1 MTNIV
6 ETFRNA
12 LKIPELRSK
21 LIYTMIILLLY
32 RLGTAVPVPFVNP
45 AELQAWFEA
54 MGDTVFGMANIL
66 SGQAFSSA
74 TLFALGIAPYITA
87 SIVMQ
92 LLSIAVPAIEKLQK
106 SGEEGRKKISQ
117 ITRYLTVALGL
128 ITGFGYY
135 MTLRAGF
142 GMGVTMLTND
152 SFFIGVV
159 IVMCY
164 TAGSSLIMWLGERIN
179 ENGIGNGISMI
190 LFANIISTLPSWI
203 LGMVG
208 GVWETV
214 TGTGTAADVIMQI
227 VRALVFIAAG
237 IFTLGFVVFFSNA
250 ERRIPVQYSK
260 RMVGRKMMGGQNT
273 YLPMKVNMSG
283 VMPIIFASSMVSIP
297 AMVLGFINANP
308 EHGTIAWHI
317 TRLFGTTSPLYM
329 ALQFALIIA
338 FSYFY
343 ISISFNPIEVSNN
356 LKKNGGFIPG
366 IRPGKPTTDYITK
379 ILHKIVL
386 IGGLFLGIVAVFPL
400 VANSVIS
407 LINPAWMLGAI
418 AFAGSSLLI
427 VVGVAL
433 ETTREIEAQMTMR
446 HYKGFLE

>member
-1 MTNIV
+1 
-6 ETFRNA
+6 
-12 LKIPELRSK
+12 
-21 LIYTMIILLLY
+21 
-32 RLGTAVPVPFVNP
+32 VPVPCIDPKGLSALF
-45 AELQAWFEA
+45 EQA
-54 MGDTVFGMANIL
+54 GDSIFGMINIL
-66 SGQAFSSA
+66 SGDAFSSA
-74 TLFALGIAPYITA
+74 TLFALGISPYITS

-92 LLSIAVPAIEKLQK
+92 LLSIAIPALEKLQK
-106 SGEEGRKKISQ
+106 SGEEGRKKITQ
-117 ITRYLTVALGL
+117 ITRYLTVFLGL

-135 MTLRAGF
+135 MTCRANGIVLDEGKVLF
-142 GMGVTMLTND
+142 VG
-152 SFFIGVV
+152 IV
-159 IVMCY
+159 IVACY

-190 LFANIISTLPSWI
+190 LFANIISTLPSWFI
-203 LGMVG
+203 RMV
-208 GVWETV
+208 VQVIESATP
-214 TGTGTAADVIMQI
+214 AEAIMQI
-227 VRALVFIAAG
+227 VRAAVFIAAG
-237 IFTLGFVVFFSNA
+237 IATLAFVVFFSNA

-260 RMVGRKMMGGQNT
+260 RMVGRKMYGGQNT

-283 VMPIIFASSMVSIP
+283 VMPIIFASSMVSVP
-297 AMVLGFINANP
+297 
-308 EHGTIAWHI
+308 GTIMQFMNVTPDNPIAWQFM
-317 TRLFGTTSPLYM
+317 RLFNSTSPLYM
-329 ALQFALIIA
+329 ALNFALIIA

-386 IGGLFLGIVAVFPL
+386 IGGLFLGVVAVFPL
-400 VANSVIS
+400 LANLIIS
-407 LINPAWMLGAI
+407 LINQNWALGAI

>member
-12 LKIPELRSK
+12 FKIPELRAK
-21 LIYTMIILLLY
+21 LIFTMIILLLY
-32 RLGTAVPVPFVNP
+32 RFGTAVPVPFIDP
-45 AELQAWFEA
+45 KGLSELFAQA
-54 MGDTVFGMANIL
+54 GDSIFGMINIL
-66 SGQAFSSA
+66 SGDAFSSA
-74 TLFALGIAPYITA
+74 TLFALGISPYITS

-92 LLSIAVPAIEKLQK
+92 LLSIAVPALEKLQK
-106 SGEEGRKKISQ
+106 SGEEGRKKITQ
-117 ITRYLTVALGL
+117 ITRYLTVGLGL

-135 MTLRAGF
+135 MTCRANGIVLDQGNVLF
-142 GMGVTMLTND
+142 VG
-152 SFFIGVV
+152 IV
-159 IVMCY
+159 IVSCY
-164 TAGSSLIMWLGERIN
+164 TAGSCLIMWLGERIN

-190 LFANIISTLPSWI
+190 LFANIISTLPSWFI
-203 LGMVG
+203 RLIVQIIDS
-208 GVWETV
+208 T
-214 TGTGTAADVIMQI
+214 TAAEAIMQI
-227 VRALVFIAAG
+227 VRAAVFIAAG
-237 IFTLGFVVFFSNA
+237 IATLAFVVFFSNA
-250 ERRIPVQYSK
+250 ERRVPVQYSK
-260 RMVGRKMMGGQNT
+260 RMVGRKMYGGQSSH
-273 YLPMKVNMSG
+273 LPMKVNMSG
-283 VMPIIFASSMVSIP
+283 VMPIIFASSMVSVP
-297 AMVLGFINANP
+297 ATILGFVNASP
-308 EHGTIAWHI
+308 EHGSIAWHI
-317 TRLFGTTSPLYM
+317 TRLFAPSSPLYM
-329 ALQFALIIA
+329 ALNFALIIA

-386 IGGLFLGIVAVFPL
+386 IGGLFLGVVAVFPL
-400 VANSVIS
+400 VANAIIS
-407 LINPAWMLGAI
+407 LINQTWALGAI